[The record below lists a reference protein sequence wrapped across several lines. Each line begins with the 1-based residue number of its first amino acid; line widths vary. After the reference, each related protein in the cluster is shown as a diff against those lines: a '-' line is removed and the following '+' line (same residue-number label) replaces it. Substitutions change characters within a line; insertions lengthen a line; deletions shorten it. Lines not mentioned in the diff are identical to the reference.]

1 MAIQDDFE
9 IQADGDIRHVSGTA
23 TYTVLALHRWLQDE
37 ADDAAAAG
45 DDFIDITYTT
55 PSERAT
61 DNIITLLAPFN
72 IDDTAA
78 QYLYDGSIT
87 QTNPIEGGT
96 DIYAGLV
103 VVGSGAVAVD
113 LRLTQDEAIVTPTLR
128 NSGNPDAAAAILAR
142 FLVKSRSAGADIDG
156 RKAIV
161 WARKLGDT
169 YAEFSVTLAT
179 GNNVAA
185 IFTAA
190 DLNNPTAAA
199 TIATW
204 ATAVNLLEGYQ
215 LLDIAGDGSA
225 DEPYYSKWDQ
235 GSQTKKQLYE
245 RTKWYARQGT
255 AETLHSLPGE
265 EFRGITHEFAYDGQS
280 TNFATNHTVVWGTSF
295 AYDTGTGTV
304 PAVGHYIQNT
314 TAGGV
319 GKVVFVSSGAGATGT
334 IVVQREASTP
344 TWATTNDYSI
354 ITPGVTGAFKQ
365 TGAATAPISATLG
378 GAAVVLADNNTGT
391 AGTLWVQ
398 LVSGTIAGDNDPV
411 WRRGGT
417 TGSYALVNG
426 AATAR
431 TVKPEFLG
439 VFTGAAIIG
448 AFGIGIDAADG
459 IAADVFTTLTAATV
473 SPPNNQVLRVQGLVS
488 GDRVLVTNYDGG
500 AVAPD
505 FNKFTLLTSLLGAT
519 EVAVVIT
526 AAIPVDTPLT
536 GNLRIQL
543 DTGIY
548 RLVAYTTWSGSTFTI
563 GSTDFTGANNATQP
577 RNVFLGYID
586 KATATTFEEIT
597 IKYNANRDMFVRVR
611 DGGATPIKTF
621 DTTGTFG
628 SGGLTVTAIRT
639 DDA

>member
-9 IQADGDIRHVSGTA
+9 IQADGDIRHTSGTG
-23 TYTVLALHRWLQDE
+23 TYTVLELHRWLQDE
-37 ADDAAAAG
+37 ADDAVAAG

-87 QTNPIEGGT
+87 QTNPLEGGT

-103 VVGSGAVAVD
+103 VVGSGAVAAD
-113 LRLTQDEAIVTPTLR
+113 LRITQDEAIVTPTLR

-142 FLVKSRSAGADIDG
+142 FLVKARSVGADING
-156 RKAIV
+156 RRVIV

-190 DLNNPTAAA
+190 DLNNDTVEA
-199 TIATW
+199 TIAGWTDI
-204 ATAVNLLEGYQ
+204 VNVEGYQ

-225 DEPYYSKWDQ
+225 DEPYYSEWDQ
-235 GSQTKKQLYE
+235 ASRTKKQLYE
-245 RTKWYARQGT
+245 RTKWLARQGT
-255 AETLHSLPGE
+255 GETLHGLPGE
-265 EFRGITHEFAYDGQS
+265 EFRGITHEFTYDGQS
-280 TNFATNHTVVWGTSF
+280 TNFATNDTVVWGTSF
-295 AYDTGTGTV
+295 AYDGGTGTV
-304 PAVGHYIQNT
+304 PVVGHYIENT
-314 TAGGV
+314 LSGGV
-319 GKVVFVSSGAGATGT
+319 GKVVFVSAAAGATGT
-334 IVVQREASTP
+334 IVVQREAATP
-344 TWATTNDYSI
+344 AWGDNDTYSI
-354 ITPGVTGAFKQ
+354 ITPGVTGAFVQ
-365 TGAATAPISATLG
+365 AGAATAPVSATLG
-378 GAAVVLADNNTGT
+378 GAAVVLADDDNG
-391 AGTLWVQ
+391 ADGTLWVQ
-398 LVSGTIAGDNDPV
+398 SVSGSILGDNDPI

-417 TGSYALVNG
+417 TGSYALASG
-426 AATAR
+426 AATPR

-459 IAADVFTTLTAATV
+459 IAADVFTTLGNATV
-473 SPPNNQVLRVQGLVS
+473 SPPNQQQLRIQGLVS

-500 AVAPD
+500 ALAPD
-505 FNKFTLLTSLLGAT
+505 YDQFTLDTSLTGAA

-526 AAIPVDTPLT
+526 TAIPVDTPLT

-548 RLVAYTTWSGSTFTI
+548 RLVPYTTWSGSTFTI
-563 GSTDFTGANNATQP
+563 DPTDFTGGNAATAP

-586 KATATTFEEIT
+586 IQTATTFET
-597 IKYNANRDMFVRVR
+597 VAIKYSSDRDVFVRVR

-621 DTTGTFG
+621 DTSGTFG

-639 DDA
+639 SDA